1 MENNK
6 EKFLSLVSKET
17 SKDILEDA
25 KYYVENNEFIRFS
38 NNIALLILDRLDQL
52 KWSQKQLAEKMGVSP
67 QQVSKWVKG
76 GENLTIST
84 IMNIS
89 AAIGFNLI
97 SLNEPPKANIVS
109 ETVSFSGDYSLKNKS
124 ANINFKA
131 NQVSIQKKYGMK
143 EFARK
148 AN

>member
-6 EKFLSLVSKET
+6 EKFLSFVAKET

-25 KYYVENNEFIRFS
+25 KYYVENSDFIRFS

-52 KWSQKQLAEKMGVSP
+52 KWTRKQLAEAIGVSP

-84 IMNIS
+84 IINIS
-89 AAIGFNLI
+89 NALGFNLLR
-97 SLNEPPKANIVS
+97 LN
-109 ETVSFSGDYSLKNKS
+109 
-124 ANINFKA
+124 
-131 NQVSIQKKYGMK
+131 MC
-143 EFARK
+143 
-148 AN
+148 